1 MGVSATYVSAIS
13 FTVATDLTA
22 VFHSGRRVRAYCG
35 VDGYEYGTIL
45 SSSYSDP
52 DTTVLLTA
60 ASDDLTANLASVDV
74 GVVGAAA
81 NSAMPE
87 HGHDINLIINGCMRI
102 AQRGTSF
109 VAGANDDDT
118 YVLDRWN
125 LISDGNDIVD
135 VTQQSSGGVDGNSK
149 YIRLDVETVSKKFG
163 IVQIIEAQNLYGVIG
178 KEVSVSFDLKVS
190 NATKLSDIRAAIL
203 SWDSTA
209 DTVTSDVVSAWAAE
223 GSNPTWATNWT
234 AENTPANLSVT
245 TSWARYT
252 INGINVDT
260 ASAANI
266 ALVIWQNNVA
276 TNDTLAVTLDIT
288 NVKVAPSPFASKMIT
303 RHIADELALCQRY
316 FQESYEHGTDPGANT
331 AVGLKFFLS
340 NNHTS
345 STYSVY
351 YTVDFPVEMRDT
363 PTVVTYALSGNSG
376 KIDLDSGEFTPVSVT
391 ESTTGIYVLGTD
403 NVASTNRRLKL
414 HYTADAEL

>member
-35 VDGYEYGTIL
+35 VDGYKYGTIL

-163 IVQIIEAQNLYGVIG
+163 IVQIVEAQNLYGVIG

-303 RHIADELALCQRY
+303 RHMADELALCQRY
-316 FQESYEHGTDPGANT
+316 YETANAAQGVAQCYNASYIQCPHITFVAPKRTASCTLSTSNVSWLPGSGGGWGTIGA
-331 AVGLKFFLS
+331 
-340 NNHTS
+340 
-345 STYSVY
+345 VY
-351 YTVDFPVEMRDT
+351 
-363 PTVVTYALSGNSG
+363 
-376 KIDLDSGEFTPVSVT
+376 
-391 ESTTGIYVLGTD
+391 
-403 NVASTNRRLKL
+403 STNR
-414 HYTADAEL
+414 DAQRFSQIYNTSGGTPGYGGKIQFDWDAKNEL